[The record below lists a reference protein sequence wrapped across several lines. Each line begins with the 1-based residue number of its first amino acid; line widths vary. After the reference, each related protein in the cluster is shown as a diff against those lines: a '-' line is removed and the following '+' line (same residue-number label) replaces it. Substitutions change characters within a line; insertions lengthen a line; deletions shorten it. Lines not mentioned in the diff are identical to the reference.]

1 MELFLYIRSLTPRQ
15 AVGECTRYRFRELP
29 GRRRVLLTY
38 ALSILVLVL
47 LVFKSAGFAEDFT
60 INKFHAD
67 ILVNDDSSM
76 LVKETIV
83 VQFHTSRHGI
93 YREIPYKYEDE
104 RGNRIKTPLNVL
116 SVTDESGK
124 NWEYKT
130 TKKGSL
136 INVRIGDPAKYVSG
150 ENIYVITYK
159 VENAVLFFEDHDE
172 LYWNVTGNYWWSPI
186 KEASAH
192 VVLAA
197 KNQSRNLWAACY
209 TGGLGSK
216 EPACRYETAGNIGD
230 FFAGRN
236 LNPKEGLTIAF
247 GWDKG
252 LVSPPSSWRKFLWAV
267 DIGENWIF
275 LFPLFSLAFM
285 TALWK
290 SKGRDPKVMESVTV
304 MYEPPK
310 YNNTSLTPG
319 EVGALVDEK
328 LDPRD
333 ISSTIVGLAVKG
345 YMKMEETKTEGLI
358 LDSTDYFLA
367 KTKEPDDS
375 LNPFERMLMDR
386 IFPKELQLPG
396 RMVSDLKNEFYKSI
410 DLLKKTL
417 YGELVSKK
425 YFLASPDK
433 VRKVYV
439 SAAFAV
445 TVLSIILFAWLT
457 SSGKSVVA
465 GILTGLP
472 VFAFAKVMPAK
483 TRAGSAAYM
492 DILGFREFM
501 SRAERDRLERMK
513 DKDLFS
519 KFLPYAIAL
528 DIVDNWAKAFE
539 GIYQEPP
546 DWFTSPAGFRTFHP
560 YTFSRSISAA
570 TSSLGSAMFS
580 APRGSGISGGDGGFS
595 GGGSSGGGFGGG
607 GGGSW

>member
-1 MELFLYIRSLTPRQ
+1 MP
-15 AVGECTRYRFRELP
+15 FRESTR
-29 GRRRVLLTY
+29 GRSARITEW
-38 ALSILVLVL
+38 LSVFALVL
-47 LVFKSAGFAEDFT
+47 LVFISAGFAEDYT
-60 INKFHAD
+60 INKFHAEV
-67 ILVNDDSSM
+67 LVNDDSSM
-76 LVKETIV
+76 LVKETIA

-93 YREIPYKYEDE
+93 YREIPYRYEDE
-104 RGNRIKTPLNVL
+104 RGNRIKTPLTVI
-116 SVTDESGK
+116 SVADESGK
-124 NWEYKT
+124 NRPYKT
-130 TKKGSL
+130 TRKRNI
-136 INVRIGDPAKYVSG
+136 INIRIGDPAEYVSG
-150 ENIYVITYK
+150 ENTYEITYK

-192 VVLAA
+192 VVLTA
-197 KNQSRNLWAACY
+197 KNRSRNLWAACY

-216 EPACRYETAGNIGD
+216 EAACRYETAGNIGD
-230 FFAGRN
+230 YFAVRS

-252 LVSPPSSWRKFLWAV
+252 LVSPPASWKKFLWAV

-275 LFPLFSLAFM
+275 LFPLFSLVFM
-285 TALWK
+285 TVLWK

-310 YNNTSLTPG
+310 FGGTPLTPG
-319 EVGALVDEK
+319 EVGTLVDEK

-345 YMKMEETKTEGLI
+345 YIKMEETKTEGLI

-367 KTKEPDDS
+367 RIKEPDES
-375 LNPFERMLMDR
+375 LGPFERMLMDR

-396 RMVSDLKNEFYKSI
+396 RMVSDLKNEFYKDI
-410 DLLKKTL
+410 DLLKNTL
-417 YGELVSKK
+417 YGELVGKK
-425 YFLASPDK
+425 YFLVSPDK
-433 VRKVYV
+433 IRKVYV
-439 SAAFAV
+439 AAAFAV
-445 TVLSIILFAWLT
+445 AVLGIVIFAWLT

-465 GILTGLP
+465 GILMGLP
-472 VFAFAKVMPAK
+472 VLAFAKAMPAK

-501 SRAERDRLERMK
+501 SRAEKDRLERMK

-528 DIVDNWAKAFE
+528 GVVDNWAKAFE

-546 DWFTSPAGFRTFHP
+546 DWYTSPSGFRTFQP

-580 APRGSGISGGDGGFS
+580 APRGSGIKGGGGFS
-595 GGGSSGGGFGGG
+595 GGGFSGGGFGGG

>member
-15 AVGECTRYRFRELP
+15 ADGECTRYRFRELP
-29 GRRRVLLTY
+29 GRRGVLLTY

-124 NWEYKT
+124 NWEYKA

-310 YNNTSLTPG
+310 YNNTPLTPG
-319 EVGALVDEK
+319 EVGTLVDER

-417 YGELVSKK
+417 YGELVEQEI
-425 YFLASPDK
+425 F
-433 VRKVYV
+433 
-439 SAAFAV
+439 
-445 TVLSIILFAWLT
+445 
-457 SSGKSVVA
+457 SGKSGQGTKSICFSSIRSHCSEHRSVCMA
-465 GILTGLP
+465 DIIREKRGCRHIDG
-472 VFAFAKVMPAK
+472 PARVCICK
-483 TRAGSAAYM
+483 GDAR
-492 DILGFREFM
+492 
-501 SRAERDRLERMK
+501 K
-513 DKDLFS
+513 DKGGLS
-519 KFLPYAIAL
+519 SIYGYPG
-528 DIVDNWAKAFE
+528 VQ
-539 GIYQEPP
+539 GIHEQ
-546 DWFTSPAGFRTFHP
+546 G
-560 YTFSRSISAA
+560 
-570 TSSLGSAMFS
+570 
-580 APRGSGISGGDGGFS
+580 
-595 GGGSSGGGFGGG
+595 
-607 GGGSW
+607 